1 MVMKSLMKMTG
12 SEWGGVYK
20 YGSSQP
26 WFGPFMADRLTSGPA
41 VFFILISP
49 KILSQLITMWTV
61 EGQRSFLN
69 DYQRKIC
76 LDNETQAL
84 KSEHVSHISDTHISL
99 IRESDASLLSTSR
112 QHN

>member
-1 MVMKSLMKMTG
+1 MVMESLMKMTG

-49 KILSQLITMWTV
+49 KILSQLITMWRV
-61 EGQRSFLN
+61 
-69 DYQRKIC
+69 
-76 LDNETQAL
+76 
-84 KSEHVSHISDTHISL
+84 
-99 IRESDASLLSTSR
+99 REAF
-112 QHN
+112 